1 MRGCKQVM
9 QKVNLGSLVLPTN
22 GYNKQKQSVPRLSP
36 NLSFITEVKEEP
48 GNEAKATND
57 RDNKYKPVTQQL
69 CVQVQQKHSMAHIS
83 HSSPSHRDPFHLHD
97 LHLQGLW
104 KSIAARQ

>member
-1 MRGCKQVM
+1 MLIILRKKYMRGCKQVM

-48 GNEAKATND
+48 GNEAT
-57 RDNKYKPVTQQL
+57 
-69 CVQVQQKHSMAHIS
+69 HSKI
-83 HSSPSHRDPFHLHD
+83 HSFNL
-97 LHLQGLW
+97 
-104 KSIAARQ
+104 